1 MVENGIRIPVKHA
14 VVKGVLD
21 GEKDGIGQSRP
32 DAFCYSGD
40 PGPGTRPAWAGH
52 PVDREPSSSCQERSK
67 TASGTRS
74 SMRESTTFDKG
85 KASKIPS
92 LPHKNEKNCILSV
105 STLSD
110 LAEKAGTVID
120 AISAFV
126 RVKDGIKELNTSEL
140 EIQKMKVVRRLLPRD
155 VQISQVVNLQAV
167 TNDILL
173 GKNCS
178 GICR

>member
-1 MVENGIRIPVKHA
+1 MGKHGGKA
-14 VVKGVLD
+14 SLSLESRHKSSEDHNDDQCLLD
-21 GEKDGIGQSRP
+21 S
-32 DAFCYSGD
+32 
-40 PGPGTRPAWAGH
+40 
-52 PVDREPSSSCQERSK
+52 
-67 TASGTRS
+67 
-74 SMRESTTFDKG
+74 ESTTFDKG

-120 AISAFV
+120 ATSAFV

-155 VQISQVVNLQAV
+155 VQISQVVNLQTV